1 MARAS
6 RAAIPASSRK
16 TLLNWIDHDDGDTPG
31 TTQPVCSPNVQALHA
46 QVLLS
51 PGSDRHGRGE
61 PLQPPSGFHLAPL
74 G

>member
-1 MARAS
+1 MARAP

-31 TTQPVCSPNVQALHA
+31 TTQPVCSPDVQALHA
-46 QVLLS
+46 KVLLS
-51 PGSDRHGRGE
+51 PVDNRRGRLE
-61 PLQPPSGFHLAPL
+61 PLQPPPGFHLAPL